1 MITLDSIRAK
11 IAQLTP
17 APTRVAL
24 TVLVDSTSG
33 LVIDVF
39 QCDSN
44 HGVVL
49 HEEPVPNA
57 HPHIGRVRKVL
68 HELAL

>member
-17 APTRVAL
+17 KPVAL
-24 TVLVDSTSG
+24 TVIVDTASG
-33 LVIDVF
+33 LVIDAF
-39 QCDSN
+39 ACEYD

-49 HEEPVPNA
+49 HEEPVPVVN
-57 HPHIGRVRKVL
+57 PHIRRVRKVL